1 MWSYNINQTLS
12 SFLNNQ
18 PCNIPLSRLGSNMC
32 AYSKIQCLSSGQLK
46 LANSIYY
53 SLLSYHKSYLL
64 FQKIFISRWHFWS
77 ETKSLTALKN
87 RVKRWQIQAIAP
99 NEMILVRIVKDW
111 DWPDLKRQTPNQQG
125 SWEGVQFTTDPVE
138 ECDFLIML
146 NNRMKTDVQVKC
158 PKENI
163 WALMQEPYVRGFND
177 WMVEGHEYFSRVY
190 THHLPT
196 NDPKYIVSHPAIPWH
211 VNKTFDQLVPS
222 NIPPKSK
229 AISWIVGNATDLPG
243 HIKRLSFLKFIQKDG
258 SLDIDLFGRAVRYI
272 EDKWGGLAPYR
283 YSLAIENSSS
293 PDYWTEKLADCFL
306 SWTVPVYYGCTNLEK
321 YFPKESFIRINIDQP
336 EITLT
341 SIKSLIREDDWGE
354 RLPALEEA
362 RRLVLYKYQLFPH
375 LATLIQ
381 SRSIQRT
388 SKSFVT
394 IPAYKKSKKTL
405 LYRAAY
411 KVKNK
416 VMKLFFR

>member
-1 MWSYNINQTLS
+1 MN
-12 SFLNNQ
+12 
-18 PCNIPLSRLGSNMC
+18 
-32 AYSKIQCLSSGQLK
+32 
-46 LANSIYY
+46 
-53 SLLSYHKSYLL
+53 
-64 FQKIFISRWHFWS
+64 
-77 ETKSLTALKN
+77 
-87 RVKRWQIQAIAP
+87 
-99 NEMILVRIVKDW
+99 LVRIVKNW
-111 DWPDLKRQTPNQQG
+111 DWPDIKRQTPNQQG
-125 SWEGVQFTTDPVE
+125 IWEGIQFTTDPVR

-146 NNRMKTDVQVKC
+146 NNRMKTDVEVKC

-211 VNKTFDQLVPS
+211 VNKTFDQLVS
-222 NIPPKSK
+222 SDIPPKSK

-272 EDKWGGLAPYR
+272 EDKWEGLTPYR

-321 YFPKESFIRINIDQP
+321 YFPKESFIRIDIDQP
-336 EITLT
+336 EITLD
-341 SIKSLIREDDWGE
+341 SIKSLIREDDWE
-354 RLPALEEA
+354 KRLPSLEEA
-362 RRLVLYKYQLFPH
+362 RKLVLYKYQLFPH
-375 LATLIQ
+375 LARLIQ
-381 SRSIQRT
+381 SQPIQKT

-416 VMKLFFR
+416 VRKLSFR